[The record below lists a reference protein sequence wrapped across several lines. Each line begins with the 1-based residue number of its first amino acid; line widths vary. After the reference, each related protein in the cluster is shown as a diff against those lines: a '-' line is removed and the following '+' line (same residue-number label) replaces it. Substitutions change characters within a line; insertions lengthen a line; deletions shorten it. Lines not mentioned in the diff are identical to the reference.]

1 MSKIFISRSLSPDSI
16 FLQKLQAAGFEV
28 IGESLMQFSPVRFT
42 NLPQTDWIF
51 FYSKKAVRF
60 FFENLQKTDLQI
72 NAKLAALGEGTA
84 MEIEKQGFKPY
95 FVGNG
100 EPEATAI
107 NFIKVAKNQRVIF
120 PRAENSRQSV
130 QQLLQGQIEELDIV
144 VYQNEPRQDFDIP
157 ECEWLV
163 FTSPLNAEAYF
174 QRYSTKAGQ
183 KIIAIGETTAGVL
196 RTIGLEKIQI
206 SESPS
211 EEALADA
218 ILQHSPMQ

>member
-1 MSKIFISRSLSPDSI
+1 MNPDSI

-28 IGESLMQFSPVRFT
+28 VGESLIQFSAVRFT
-42 NLPQTDWIF
+42 NLPESDWIF

-84 MEIEKQGFKPY
+84 EALEKQGFKPY
-95 FVGNG
+95 FIGNG

-107 NFIKVAKNQRVIF
+107 NFLKVAINQRVLF
-120 PRAENSRQSV
+120 PRAKNSRQSV

-144 VYQNEPRQDFDIP
+144 VYQNLPRQDFDIP

-174 QRYSTKAGQ
+174 QQYSAKSGQ
-183 KIIAIGETTAGVL
+183 KILAIGETTAGAL
-196 RTIGLEKIQI
+196 RRIGLEEIHI

-211 EEALADA
+211 EEALAYA
-218 ILQHSPMQ
+218 ILQHSPLQ